1 MRKPK
6 NIVNRV
12 RKDEKLLAK
21 LGLTGKELEFLD
33 QVELFGSLKSVDD
46 VLFILKNIRAA
57 NSGD

>member
-6 NIVNRV
+6 DILDRV

-21 LGLTGKELEFLD
+21 LGVTKGELDFLG

-46 VLFILKNIRAA
+46 VLFILKNIRGTK
-57 NSGD
+57 SSR